1 MQSGAQMS
9 DGWYYADGD
18 KSVGPMSLDDV
29 GRALGG
35 RANPA
40 TVMVWRD
47 GFAAWK
53 PAGEVPELAPYAGAA
68 PSAPGMSGLRGA
80 GVAGA
85 AQPENAGTGSL
96 LNVWFGFSG
105 RLNRAKYWLVV
116 VVNLVV
122 LIVLGVAGYVADT
135 SLIWGI
141 LVLAV
146 LVLAVSGLAIGVKRL
161 HDREKSAWWLLL
173 FYLGP
178 SVLSAVGGL
187 FGDAGAILFGLA
199 SLALSIW
206 TLVELGCLRG
216 TDGPNRYGPD
226 PLRQG

>member
-1 MQSGAQMS
+1 MS

-35 RANPA
+35 RANPG

-53 PAGEVPELAPYAGAA
+53 PAGEVPELAAYAGAA
-68 PSAPGMSGLRGA
+68 SSAPGMSGLRGD
-80 GVAGA
+80 GVADA
-85 AQPENAGTGSL
+85 AQPVNAGTGSL
-96 LNVWFGFSG
+96 LHVWFGFSG

-122 LIVLGVAGYVADT
+122 LIGLGIVAFYVVGT
-135 SLIWGI
+135 PPLWGVFA
-141 LVLAV
+141 LVA

-161 HDREKSAWWLLL
+161 HDRDKSAWWLLL

-178 SVLSAVGGL
+178 SVLSSLGGL